1 MKWLSRVLA
10 VVLACFGST
19 GFAEEIIKHRETIQV
34 GSYQLEVGFSQY
46 PLQAE
51 RSLDMTFMPVGG
63 IEGKSGTATLTLK
76 DSKDSI
82 QIKQDL
88 VRFTKNRS
96 IWGYDLISIPKKG
109 TWNLEF
115 TINGK
120 QGKGVG
126 NLKLEVLERPA
137 GPSVALTQPLGL
149 IPILA
154 VLMLATRAW
163 LRVRPLRHAE
173 ANRW

>member
-1 MKWLSRVLA
+1 MKWLTRVLI
-10 VVLACFGST
+10 VVLAFIANA
-19 GFAEEIIKHRETIQV
+19 GFAEEIIKHREMVQV
-34 GSYQLEVGFSQY
+34 GPYQLEVGFSQF

-51 RSLDMTFMPVGG
+51 RSLDITFTPVGG
-63 IEGKSGTATLTLK
+63 IAGKSGTTKFSLVN
-76 DSKDSI
+76 SKDTI
-82 QIKQDL
+82 GQDL

-154 VLMLATRAW
+154 VLILATRAW
-163 LRVRPLRHAE
+163 LRVRPLRHTE
-173 ANRW
+173 ANQW

>member
-1 MKWLSRVLA
+1 MKWLTRVLI
-10 VVLACFGST
+10 VVLVFLGNLS
-19 GFAEEIIKHRETIQV
+19 FAEEIIKHRETVQV
-34 GSYQLEVGFSQY
+34 GPYQLEVGFSQY
-46 PLQAE
+46 PVRAE
-51 RSLDMTFMPVGG
+51 RSLDITFTPVDG
-63 IEGKSGTATLTLK
+63 IQGLSGTTKFKLAN
-76 DSKDSI
+76 SKISI
-82 QIKQDL
+82 DQDL

-154 VLMLATRAW
+154 VLILATRAW
-163 LRVRPLRHAE
+163 WRVRPTRHAE
-173 ANRW
+173 ANGW

>member
-1 MKWLSRVLA
+1 VKLLARVLI
-10 VVLACFGST
+10 VVLAFLGST
-19 GFAEEIIKHRETIQV
+19 SFAEEIIKHRETVKV
-34 GSYQLEVGFSQY
+34 GAYTLEVGFSQF
-46 PLQAE
+46 PVRAE
-51 RSLDMTFMPVGG
+51 RSLDITFTPVGG
-63 IEGKSGTATLTLK
+63 IQGLSGTTKFKLVN
-76 DSKDSI
+76 SKFSI
-82 QIKQDL
+82 DRDL
-88 VRFTKNRS
+88 VRFTKDRS

-154 VLMLATRAW
+154 VLILATRAW
-163 LRVRPLRHAE
+163 LRVRPTRHAE
-173 ANRW
+173 ANGW

>member
-1 MKWLSRVLA
+1 MNVLA
-10 VVLACFGST
+10 RGLIFAALFLAS
-19 GFAEEIIKHRETIQV
+19 FASAQETIKHRETVQV
-34 GSYQLEVGFSQY
+34 GAYQLEVGFSQY
-46 PLQAE
+46 PVRAE
-51 RSLDMTFMPVGG
+51 RSLDITFTPVGG
-63 IEGKSGTATLTLK
+63 IVGKSGTTKFKLVNS
-76 DSKDSI
+76 DISI
-82 QIKQDL
+82 NQDL

-96 IWGYDLISIPKKG
+96 IWGYDLISIPQKG

-126 NLKLEVLERPA
+126 NLKLEVLERPV

-154 VLMLATRAW
+154 VLILATRAW
-163 LRVRPLRHAE
+163 LRVRPLRHVE